1 VGVAVPVE
9 IPTIRAAGLAAL
21 AALAARPAGR
31 LVAGVA
37 GSGRLKDLVVLR
49 AVSVRPQAALAAL

>member
-37 GSGRLKDLVVLR
+37 GSGRLTDV
-49 AVSVRPQAALAAL
+49 VRPQAALAAL